1 MFRGMVIDSGAQGE
15 LLIKIPTTR
24 SASARFNLKSP
35 LTSRNV
41 SSGSGDVQSE
51 ENVPF
56 FPTGGNS
63 TKQGDCDASVIQFK
77 KKNADGAT
85 VCCACSAFAMSLSL
99 LALICLCVAIYV
111 RLDSTLTSV
120 ENQVSPHASSMLEST
135 VNILLNTRNATDSLS
150 RMGRNTDTLVKT
162 SVPRLV
168 TMLNSTQ
175 AMLERVQQFARKPSI
190 SIGPSAFLST
200 GV

>member
-24 SASARFNLKSP
+24 SSSSRFNIKSS
-35 LTSRNV
+35 LTSGNT
-41 SSGSGDVQSE
+41 SE
-51 ENVPF
+51 EGVPF
-56 FPTGGNS
+56 LPAG
-63 TKQGDCDASVIQFK
+63 ASSQTWASESSYLDHK

-85 VCCACSAFAMSLSL
+85 FCCACSAFTMSLSL
-99 LALICLCVAIYV
+99 LTLICLCVAIYV

-120 ENQVSPHASSMLEST
+120 ENQVAPHASSMLEST

-150 RMGRNTDTLVKT
+150 SMGRNTDTLVKT

-200 GV
+200 GA